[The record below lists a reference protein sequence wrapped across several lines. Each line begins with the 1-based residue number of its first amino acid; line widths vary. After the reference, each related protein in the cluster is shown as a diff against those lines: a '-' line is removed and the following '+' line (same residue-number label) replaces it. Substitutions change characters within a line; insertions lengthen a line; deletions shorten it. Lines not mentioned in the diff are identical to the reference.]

1 MSNVMGALIYMAT
14 SCGTSSLRSQH
25 LIHIVTGM
33 PHAMYSLLAMLC
45 WEPDAF
51 NSAKM
56 SEAYM
61 NKKIMPQLTLLM
73 ACHLCKTKP
82 WSWPELILSIIP

>member
-1 MSNVMGALIYMAT
+1 MSYTRNRSQLCNSGFSQHTPNSLPIYMAT

-33 PHAMYSLLAMLC
+33 PHAMYSILAMLC

-61 NKKIMPQLTLLM
+61 
-73 ACHLCKTKP
+73 HR
-82 WSWPELILSIIP
+82 